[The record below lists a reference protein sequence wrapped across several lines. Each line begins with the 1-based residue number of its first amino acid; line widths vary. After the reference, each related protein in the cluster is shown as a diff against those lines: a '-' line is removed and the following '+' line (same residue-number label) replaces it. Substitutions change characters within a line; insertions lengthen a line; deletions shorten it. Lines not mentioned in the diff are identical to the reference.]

1 MQHLEVIPL
10 SAIEPDKK
18 NPRKDFGDIKAMA
31 ETFSGNG
38 GEPYNAIVVV
48 KDGSIYRI
56 VDGERRYRAM
66 KHLKVE
72 QCHAI
77 VCEDMDDA
85 NSMLAML
92 ATDDK
97 LTLTQGERS
106 QGVQQMLLLG
116 VDPKQVEKV
125 AKLKKGQGG
134 KLSRAMLKVGEMDRA
149 ATMTIDHLLA
159 IDEFKDDPEAVE
171 ELASCD
177 PDNWKAKA
185 SNIRRMRAAQ
195 AAYDALAK
203 ACSEIG
209 VELVEKAPKGA
220 VVCTGMYS
228 LESHVDDMADYLK
241 EKLAV
246 YEGELVEA
254 SNPKETGSSYLS
266 ATIYKKA
273 RKKTL
278 SDVEAAAIATENA
291 VKKANSRDKRRRAEF
306 VAQKLQEGGAGAIP
320 VTSKPFEEWLEKD
333 IFTYKFRKLSGAEEM
348 KFQVTP
354 YVVAVAWEYIDNIT
368 NDALLDI
375 VLGGKKRSYHS
386 VETLGSEAIKYAN
399 LLDALQTDGYE
410 PSDEEKVYREDAR
423 KVYEDSRKAA
433 EIAKETEEEEE

>member
-1 MQHLEVIPL
+1 MQLVEIPL

-185 SNIRRMRAAQ
+185 SNIRHMRAAQ
-195 AAYDALAK
+195 AAYEALVK

-241 EKLAV
+241 EKLDDD
-246 YEGELVEA
+246 GELVEA
-254 SNPKETGSSYLS
+254 SNPKEAGRSYLS

-273 RKKTL
+273 RKKNL

-306 VAQKLQEGGAGAIP
+306 VAEKLQEGGIEALPAMVNP
-320 VTSKPFEEWLEKD
+320 VEEWLEKD
-333 IFTYKFRKLSGAEEM
+333 YLTYKFRKLAGAEEM
-348 KFQVTP
+348 RFDASP
-354 YVVAVAWEYIDNIT
+354 YTVAVAWEYIDNIT
-368 NDALLDI
+368 NDTLLDI

-399 LLDALQTDGYE
+399 LLDALEADGYE
-410 PSDEEKVYREDAR
+410 LSDEEKVYREDAR
-423 KVYEDSRKAA
+423 KAA
-433 EIAKETEEEEE
+433 ETAKKTEEEEEE